1 MNTICTSQN
10 IFISKADAKIVNE
23 RENKDEGNL
32 KVGKQGKKETLFLKV
47 PKEWKKPK
55 WGM

>member
-32 KVGKQGKKETLFLKV
+32 KVGK
-47 PKEWKKPK
+47 
-55 WGM
+55 